1 MRKTILTLAIAM
13 AFMLGATA
21 QDRIISGRV
30 VNEKQNPMEAV
41 SVTPSDGSNGTQ
53 TDKNGNYSL
62 SVSAT
67 TKSLIFSYVNFET
80 ATRAVGK
87 SNTINVTLISAD
99 TKLEEVVVVGYGVQ
113 QKKAFTGSASKVD
126 AKEFATLITPS
137 VDKQLAG
144 RAAGVNVNNSSGLV
158 NAPARIR
165 IRGTNSFSQGTEP
178 LIIVDGVPITTGNLA
193 LIGNSNELGDV
204 NPDDIETIDVLKDG
218 SATAIYGS
226 RAANGVI
233 VITTKKGAKGRTN
246 VTYTGVVGYSS
257 PMQRFD
263 VLNAS
268 QFVKVA
274 NEKFTNAGSLPVAF
288 MDAAGT
294 NTDWQANVFVNNAL
308 STTHTLGVSGGS
320 EKTTYYMSLNYA
332 ETRGIIRTNK
342 NTAYRIRT
350 NIESQANNWLKIGN
364 NLTVS
369 RQNDFDQQNGTNAL
383 SGAIVGAIRAL
394 PNVPIYS
401 TTHPTGYNIAPNANA
416 LGASANL
423 RTIDD
428 NYTNI
433 AFVLDKNR
441 FQSDKYRIL
450 NTTFIELKL
459 AKGLTTHHQLGVD
472 YFTDNSSLIYDPR
485 HGDGASSNGI
495 IQQGQ
500 QNILNTDIQN
510 YINYN
515 FGAKGHNVFVTVG
528 QELQQTT
535 SRFYLAQGTNI
546 ADLFYLKENIITG
559 SAVTQSIQ
567 GNYALSA
574 IDSYF
579 GRLNYDYKGKYFLQ
593 GSFRID
599 GQSSLAQGHK
609 YGSFPGFS
617 VGWRPVQEKFWK
629 STPFL
634 NKTISDFKI
643 KASYAVVGNRLA
655 GFPYLSTYGSRPY
668 ANIGGIAVSVIG
680 NPELQWE
687 QNKKYDL
694 GFELGLFNN
703 RVSFTFDY
711 FKNDLDKL
719 VLAVPQPYS
728 TGVPGS
734 VILQNIGR
742 AQNKGIELSLD
753 AAIVRTKNFEWHIN
767 TNYTHVKNKIIS
779 LYPIGGV
786 PTTELFPSNYNI
798 NRVGESLNA
807 LYGYEFAGVNSGN
820 GNPVY
825 YNATGQLVQRNIQNG
840 TYYFANSLSDP
851 ALGAVTTLTTAD
863 KKVLGSAQPT
873 YFGAFT
879 NSFSYKGFELE
890 FMFRFQGG
898 NKIMN
903 ITRQEVLL
911 NQKFA
916 NNGTEILNRWTTP
929 GQVTDVPKLWYAQ
942 DAIVNQ
948 NGEAISRFVEDGKFL
963 RLQNIVFS
971 YTVESKKLQAASNN
985 VIRSLRFFAQAQ
997 NVHVWTKYRGIDP
1010 EAYSI
1015 DGQDNNISP
1024 QVRNM
1029 SIGVTIG
1036 L

>member
-21 QDRIISGRV
+21 QDRIITGRV
-30 VNEKQNPMEAV
+30 VNDKEAPMEGV
-41 SVTPSDGSNGTQ
+41 SVTPSDGKNGTQ
-53 TDKNGNYSL
+53 TDKTGNYSL

-67 TKSLIFSYVNFET
+67 TKSLIFSFVNFET
-80 ATRAVGK
+80 FTRSIGK
-87 SNTINVTLISAD
+87 STTLNITLIAAD
-99 TKLEEVVVVGYGVQ
+99 TKLEEVVIVGYGVQ

-165 IRGTNSFSQGTEP
+165 IRGTNSISLGADP

-193 LIGNSNELGDV
+193 LIGNSNEIGDV

-233 VITTKKGAKGRTN
+233 LITTKKGVKGRTSVN
-246 VTYTGVVGYSS
+246 YTGVVGYST
-257 PMQRFD
+257 PMQKFD
-263 VLNAS
+263 LLNAS

-288 MDAAGT
+288 LDANGT
-294 NTDWQANVFVNNAL
+294 NTDWQGNVFVNNAL
-308 STTHTLGVSGGS
+308 STTHTLSVSGGS
-320 EKTTYYMSLNYA
+320 DKTSYYLSLNYG
-332 ETRGIIRTNK
+332 ENRGIIRTNK
-342 NTAYRIRT
+342 NTAYRIRM
-350 NIESQANNWLKIGN
+350 NIESQANSWLKISN
-364 NLTVS
+364 NLAVS
-369 RQNDFDQQNGTNAL
+369 RQNDFDQQNATNGL

-394 PNVPIYS
+394 PNVAIYS

-416 LGASANL
+416 LGAGPNL

-459 AKGLTTHHQLGVD
+459 AKGLTSHHQLGLD

-485 HGDGASSNGI
+485 HGDGASSNGV

-510 YINYN
+510 YLSYN
-515 FGAKGHNVFVTVG
+515 LSGKGHNVYLTAG

-535 SRFYLAQGTNI
+535 SRFYLASGSNI

-567 GNYALSA
+567 GNYFTSA

-579 GRLNYDYKGKYFLQ
+579 GRLNYDYKGKYFIQ

-599 GQSSLAQGHK
+599 GQSSLAGGHK
-609 YGSFPGFS
+609 YGSFPGVS
-617 VGWRPVQEKFWK
+617 IGWRPVQEKFWK
-629 STPFL
+629 SNAAL
-634 NKTISDFKI
+634 SRTISDFKI
-643 KASYAVVGNRLA
+643 KASYAVVGNRLS

-668 ANIGGIAVSVIG
+668 ANIGGIAAAVIG

-687 QNKKYDL
+687 QNKKYDV
-694 GFELGLFNN
+694 GFELGLFRN
-703 RVSFTFDY
+703 RINLTFDY
-711 FKNDLDKL
+711 FKNDLDNL
-719 VLAVPQPYS
+719 ILSVPQPFS
-728 TGVPGS
+728 AGVPGNA
-734 VILQNIGR
+734 ILQNVGR
-742 AQNKGIELSLD
+742 AQNKGVELSMDVAL
-753 AAIVRTKNFEWHIN
+753 VRSKNFEWHLN
-767 TNYTHVKNKIIS
+767 TNYTHVKNKLVS
-779 LYPIGGV
+779 LYSTGGV
-786 PTTELFPSNYNI
+786 ETKEIFPTNYNI

-807 LYGYEFAGVNSGN
+807 IYGYQFAGVNSGN

-825 YNATGQLVQRNIQNG
+825 YNAANQLVQRNIQNG
-840 TYYFANSLSDP
+840 VYYFANSLSDP
-851 ALGAVTTLTTAD
+851 ALGAATTLTTAD
-863 KKVLGSAQPT
+863 KRVLGNSQPT
-873 YFGAFT
+873 YYGAFSNT
-879 NSFSYKGFELE
+879 FSYKGFELDV
-890 FMFRFQGG
+890 MFRYQGG

-942 DAIVNQ
+942 DAIANQ

-963 RLQNIVFS
+963 RLQNISAS
-971 YTVESKKLQAASNN
+971 YTVDGKKLQDATNN
-985 VIRSLRFFAQAQ
+985 TVRSLRFFVQLQ

-1015 DGQDNNISP
+1015 EGQDNNISP